1 MDSMQP
7 LSDTAGPVL
16 DIFFAVQERDGLD
29 YLRYEMDA
37 FDDLVFEGHRGPYFP
52 LDPDADS
59 VQATAFMAYHY
70 EVNGDLLCS
79 PAFRFLRHGGRWYP
93 FGFKRDGMA
102 AKDVRF
108 LTVENGALALCDHW
122 YAGSKRTM
130 EFLAEEYTPES
141 MYDEIRAYAEEFL
154 PMVHR
159 RYADVPATPPEGTE
173 ALPTLASMERRIQR
187 GLDRIFE

>member
-1 MDSMQP
+1 MSDFPEP

-37 FDDLVFEGHRGPYFP
+37 FDDFVFEGHRGPYFP
-52 LDPDADS
+52 LDPDAES
-59 VQATAFMAYHY
+59 VQATAFMAYQY
-70 EVNGDLLCS
+70 WVNGDTLCS
-79 PAFRFLRHGGRWYP
+79 PALRFLRHGGRWYP
-93 FGFKRDGMA
+93 FAFKRDGINAMDA
-102 AKDVRF
+102 RF
-108 LTVENGALALCDHW
+108 LTVEDGALTPCDYW
-122 YAGSKRTM
+122 AAGSQRGLDALT
-130 EFLAEEYTPES
+130 EYTPES
-141 MYDEIRAYAEEFL
+141 MYDEIQTYGEEFL

-173 ALPTLASMERRIQR
+173 APPTLATMERRIQR